1 VDSSRTVPE
10 GKAVL
15 PADQESRCG
24 RYRASVVQSKG
35 GKMTSKSENNDNN
48 DNSSVVA
55 GGLSRTAKPTVV

>member
-1 VDSSRTVPE
+1 VPE

-15 PADQESRCG
+15 PADRESRCG
-24 RYRASVVQSKG
+24 RYRGRVSIMTSKG

-48 DNSSVVA
+48 NSSVVA